1 VAGEHITRN
10 GGRMQMEFLQAQ
22 VPHPKTVAN
31 YKKTAF
37 EFVVEDVHQVD
48 QMDMHRQIGEM
59 IFSTLTN
66 TSLIASKLQVSLNN
80 IQSELKLEKISSGQG
95 QQNQIIIRIGDEDWV

>member
-1 VAGEHITRN
+1 
-10 GGRMQMEFLQAQ
+10 
-22 VPHPKTVAN
+22 
-31 YKKTAF
+31 
-37 EFVVEDVHQVD
+37 
-48 QMDMHRQIGEM
+48 
-59 IFSTLTN
+59 LTN